1 MADKHWVATVSP
13 ADWNATASWSLTRGG
28 ASGAAVPT
36 TGENVYVETGIAP
49 DTNLASNT
57 AVLGILTWTASF
69 AMGSSS
75 TPLEVSAA
83 TVRIRNTSFVNLKAI
98 GTAGIR
104 YCDIDVASSGTVAL
118 SVSSTGGFSSDGSN
132 AGYLHINGNATLS
145 GEICTVVGSVLRVFG
160 GRSTMD
166 YHATACVACE
176 IDPGASLTFSR
187 GISTLRMSSKSRA
200 IGRDNAPIATGL
212 YVEPEAHYSH
222 ESYGTIALSDVKPG
236 GIASAQFNKY
246 PFTLTSRVRRKNAQN
261 FYDTSNLANTPADTG
276 VGNVTVV

>member
-1 MADKHWVATVSP
+1 MADRHWVATVSP
-13 ADWNATASWSLTRGG
+13 ADWNSTASWSASRGG

-36 TGENVYVETGIAP
+36 TGDNVYVETGIAP
-49 DTNLASNT
+49 DTNLASVT
-57 AVLGILTWTASF
+57 AVLGIVTWTAPF

-83 TVRIRNTSFVNLKAI
+83 TVRVRNTPFVNLKAI
-98 GTAGIR
+98 GTSGIR
-104 YCDIDVASSGTVAL
+104 YCDIDIPSSGTIAL

-132 AGYLHINGNATLS
+132 AGYLHISGNATIS
-145 GEICTVVGSVLRVFG
+145 GEVCTVAGSALRIFG

-166 YHATACVACE
+166 YHATACVLAE
-176 IDPGASLTFSR
+176 IDPGAALIFSR
-187 GISTLRMSSKSRA
+187 GISTVRMSAKSRA

-212 YVEPEAHYSH
+212 YVEPEAFYSH

-236 GIASAQFNKY
+236 GIASAKDSKY
-246 PFTLTSRVRRKNAQN
+246 PFTLTSRIRRKNAQN
-261 FYDTSNLANTPADTG
+261 FYDTSNLANTPADIG